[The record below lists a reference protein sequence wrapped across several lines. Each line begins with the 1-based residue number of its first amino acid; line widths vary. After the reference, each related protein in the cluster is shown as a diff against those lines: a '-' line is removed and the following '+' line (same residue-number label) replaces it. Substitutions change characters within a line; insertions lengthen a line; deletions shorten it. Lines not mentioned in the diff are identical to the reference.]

1 MVADEFN
8 GMPAIALT
16 SHLGS
21 LNSGLREAE
30 NPLSPDQ
37 GTIPYDQ
44 HLDPGMEYPSMLR
57 SGNVAE
63 INMTVRILA
72 LFSCCLLLLSA
83 CGDADKA
90 PGVGRPAPNVSVYQ
104 TVARD
109 TPMVVEFVG
118 VTSGAKDIT
127 IRARVE
133 GFLEGVHFQEGS
145 WIKKGDLLYTL
156 ESQSYEEK
164 VATRMSEVAEV
175 NTMLAKNKGDLAR
188 IEPLAKINAVS
199 QSDLDSAQASYDASL
214 ASLEAARANLRA
226 AKIQLSYTKISSPID
241 GIIGQ
246 TQAKVG
252 DFVGK
257 DPSPVILNTVSQ
269 VDTILVTFFITETQ
283 YLELARYVA
292 SERAAQSEKQRD
304 NFHMILVDGSR
315 YEYAGNLDFID
326 RDVDTTTGAILAQAS
341 FPNPQKLLRP
351 GQFTKLRVSTH
362 EVKDAILIPQR
373 CVMEIQG
380 LYSVFVVD
388 ENNTIQTRDV
398 EVGTKI
404 GSAWMIT
411 KGLESGEKVV
421 YEGLQKVKDGVTV
434 KATVTDVKLTG
445 VETD

>member
-1 MVADEFN
+1 M
-8 GMPAIALT
+8 
-16 SHLGS
+16 
-21 LNSGLREAE
+21 
-30 NPLSPDQ
+30 
-37 GTIPYDQ
+37 
-44 HLDPGMEYPSMLR
+44 
-57 SGNVAE
+57 
-63 INMTVRILA
+63 
-72 LFSCCLLLLSA
+72 
-83 CGDADKA
+83 
-90 PGVGRPAPNVSVYQ
+90 
-104 TVARD
+104 
-109 TPMVVEFVG
+109 
-118 VTSGAKDIT
+118 
-127 IRARVE
+127 
-133 GFLEGVHFQEGS
+133 
-145 WIKKGDLLYTL
+145 
-156 ESQSYEEK
+156 
-164 VATRMSEVAEV
+164 
-175 NTMLAKNKGDLAR
+175 
-188 IEPLAKINAVS
+188 
-199 QSDLDSAQASYDASL
+199 
-214 ASLEAARANLRA
+214 
-226 AKIQLSYTKISSPID
+226 SYTKISSPID
-241 GIIGQ
+241 GIIGK

-269 VDTILVTFFITETQ
+269 VDTILVTFFLTETQ
-283 YLELARYVA
+283 YLEIARYVA
-292 SERAAQSEKQRD
+292 REDAAQPEKQSEKQRD

-362 EVKDAILIPQR
+362 DVKDAILIPQR

-434 KATVTDVKLTG
+434 EATVTDDKLIG
-445 VETD
+445 VEAD

>member
-1 MVADEFN
+1 M
-8 GMPAIALT
+8 T
-16 SHLGS
+16 
-21 LNSGLREAE
+21 LR
-30 NPLSPDQ
+30 
-37 GTIPYDQ
+37 T
-44 HLDPGMEYPSMLR
+44 
-57 SGNVAE
+57 
-63 INMTVRILA
+63 LA
-72 LFSCCLLLLSA
+72 LYSCCFLFLSA
-83 CGDADKA
+83 CGDQQKA
-90 PGVGRPAPNVSVYQ
+90 PAAAAPLADVTVYQ

-109 TPMVVEFVG
+109 TPMVIEFVG

-199 QSDLDSAQASYDASL
+199 QSDLDTSQANYDASL
-214 ASLEAARANLRA
+214 ASLEAAEANLRA
-226 AKIQLSYTKISSPID
+226 ARIQLSYTKIFSPID
-241 GIIGQ
+241 GIIGK

-283 YLELARYVA
+283 YLEFARYIA
-292 SERAAQSEKQRD
+292 AEDAGQSAAQSDKQRD

-362 EVKDAILIPQR
+362 DVKDAILIPQR

-388 ENNTIQTRDV
+388 SNDTVQTRDI
-398 EVGTKI
+398 EVGERI

-411 KGLESGEKVV
+411 DGLEPGERVI
-421 YEGLQKVKDGVTV
+421 YEGLQKVRDGVTV
-434 KATVTDVKLTG
+434 KATVADVVLIDA
-445 VETD
+445 VAE

>member
-1 MVADEFN
+1 
-8 GMPAIALT
+8 
-16 SHLGS
+16 
-21 LNSGLREAE
+21 
-30 NPLSPDQ
+30 
-37 GTIPYDQ
+37 
-44 HLDPGMEYPSMLR
+44 
-57 SGNVAE
+57 
-63 INMTVRILA
+63 
-72 LFSCCLLLLSA
+72 
-83 CGDADKA
+83 
-90 PGVGRPAPNVSVYQ
+90 
-104 TVARD
+104 
-109 TPMVVEFVG
+109 MVVEFVG

-133 GFLEGVHFQEGS
+133 GFLEGLHFQEGS

-214 ASLEAARANLRA
+214 ASLEAAKANLRA
-226 AKIQLSYTKISSPID
+226 AKIQLSYTKIFSPID

-292 SERAAQSEKQRD
+292 SEGAAQSEKQRD

-326 RDVDTTTGAILAQAS
+326 RDIDTTTGAILAQAS

-362 EVKDAILIPQR
+362 DVKDAILIPQR

-388 ENNTIQTRDV
+388 ENNIVQTRDV

-434 KATVTDVKLTG
+434 KATVTDVKLIG
-445 VETD
+445 VEAD